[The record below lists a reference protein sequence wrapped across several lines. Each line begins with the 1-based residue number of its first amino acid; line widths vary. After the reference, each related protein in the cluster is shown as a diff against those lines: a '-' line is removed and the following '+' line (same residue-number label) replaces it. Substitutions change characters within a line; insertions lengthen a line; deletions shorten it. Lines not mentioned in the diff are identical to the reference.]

1 MLPKKSLLKTLEN
14 LTYKGFAKSET
25 IRKTSPIYRQILVHL
40 RRMTLAEHKHTILYA
55 EDDLD
60 DLFMIRQAFEQ
71 FDGSTQLLHAGNGY
85 EALEYLSKS
94 KAEKRLPCLV
104 ILDVNMPGMNGREAL
119 MHIRQSDDFR
129 NIPVV
134 LFTTSSS
141 ELDKAFAKKWG
152 AQFVTKPLI
161 FSELEALA
169 KQFISLCSTSVTV
182 RA

>member
-1 MLPKKSLLKTLEN
+1 
-14 LTYKGFAKSET
+14 
-25 IRKTSPIYRQILVHL
+25 
-40 RRMTLAEHKHTILYA
+40 MTLAEHKHTILYA

-71 FDGSTQLLHAGNGY
+71 FDGSTQLLHASNGF
-85 EALEYLSKS
+85 EAIEQLNQAKMENH
-94 KAEKRLPCLV
+94 LPCLV
-104 ILDVNMPGMNGREAL
+104 ILDINMPGMNGREAL
-119 MHIRQSDDFR
+119 IRIRQSDDFK
-129 NIPVV
+129 NIPGV

-152 AQFVTKPLI
+152 AEFITKPLI

-169 KQFISLCSTSVTV
+169 RRFISLCTSSVSA

>member
-1 MLPKKSLLKTLEN
+1 MP
-14 LTYKGFAKSET
+14 
-25 IRKTSPIYRQILVHL
+25 
-40 RRMTLAEHKHTILYA
+40 LATHKHTILYA

-71 FDGSTQLLHAGNGY
+71 FDGTTQILHSSNGF
-85 EALEYLSKS
+85 EALEQLNKA
-94 KAEKRLPCLV
+94 KAEGQLPCLI
-104 ILDVNMPGMNGREAL
+104 ILDINMPGMNGREAL
-119 MHIRQSDDFR
+119 IRIRQSDDFK

-141 ELDKAFAKKWG
+141 EMDKAFARKWG
-152 AQFVTKPLI
+152 AEFITKPLV

-169 KQFISLCSTSVTV
+169 KRFVSLCTSSVSE